1 MIEFQLKNL
10 VLFSPY
16 RVILISYDRRYKHPN
31 TCINK
36 KTFVYMFSL
45 AGQTAG
51 PDGLKF
57 FVDTHKNLN
66 YYFLFPWAPPG
77 PSARNIY
84 TCIDEDLVL

>member
-1 MIEFQLKNL
+1 
-10 VLFSPY
+10 
-16 RVILISYDRRYKHPN
+16 
-31 TCINK
+31 
-36 KTFVYMFSL
+36 MFSL